1 MAKKQAPDEP
11 TLTQRMTPNRVLI
24 GHGPTYKMVD
34 EDKVPDGEY
43 VATRGRFHNF
53 TFYGENFK
61 VYRVF
66 PNNGVFTAE
75 LLVLGQ

>member
-11 TLTQRMTPNRVLI
+11 TLTQRTTPNRVLI

-34 EDKVPDGEY
+34 EDKVPEGAY
-43 VATRGRFHNF
+43 VAARGRFHNF
-53 TFYGENFK
+53 TFYGENCK

-66 PNNGVFTAE
+66 PYNGVFTAE
-75 LLVLGQ
+75 LLAVGQ